1 MTVTRNPVNG
11 SITISRYVKD
21 LGYLVT
27 KTYYLYTRKEAI
39 SLFREHVRDLKD
51 QIIKEKRK

>member
-1 MTVTRNPVNG
+1 MTVTRNPVNC
-11 SITISRYVKD
+11 SLTISRYVKD

-27 KTYYLYTRKEAI
+27 QTYYDYTRKEAI

>member
-1 MTVTRNPVNG
+1 MIITRNPVNG
-11 SITISRYVKD
+11 SLTISRYVKD

-27 KTYYLYTRKEAI
+27 QTYYDYTRKEAI
-39 SLFREHVRDLKD
+39 SLFREHVRDLKS

>member
-27 KTYYLYTRKEAI
+27 QTYYDYTRKEAI

>member
-1 MTVTRNPVNG
+1 MLIERNPSTG
-11 SITISRYVKD
+11 SLTISRYVKD

-27 KTYYLYTRKEAI
+27 QTYYDYTRKEAI

>member
-11 SITISRYVKD
+11 SLTISRYVKD

-27 KTYYLYTRKEAI
+27 QTYYDYTRKEAI

>member
-1 MTVTRNPVNG
+1 MLIERNPVNG
-11 SITISRYVKD
+11 SLTISRCVKD

-27 KTYYLYTRKEAI
+27 QTYWDYTRKEAI

>member
-11 SITISRYVKD
+11 SLTISRYVKD
-21 LGYLVT
+21 LGHLVT
-27 KTYYLYTRKEAI
+27 QTYYDYTRKEAI

>member
-11 SITISRYVKD
+11 SLTISRYVKD

-27 KTYYLYTRKEAI
+27 QTYYDYTRKEAV